1 MLRSTCRLFQFAYE
15 GDFRSLCTVKV
26 DFQISNTP
34 TQCWISL
41 LSIFHFHY
49 CTKTKYAFYGE
60 WVWRPPN
67 YATPMY
73 FWHQKA
79 ELQGFLLRY
88 SFFCTTNSSFRIF
101 LKKIFRFFGELRG
114 WKWIIIFHCGALELG
129 TIWYLSAVL

>member
-1 MLRSTCRLFQFAYE
+1 MKGIFDPYVLWPFWQ
-15 GDFRSLCTVKV
+15 KV
-26 DFQISNTP
+26 DFQISNTRA
-34 TQCWISL
+34 QCWISL

-60 WVWRPPN
+60 WVWCPPN

-88 SFFCTTNSSFRIF
+88 SFFFVLLIVLSEYSWREYFG
-101 LKKIFRFFGELRG
+101 FFGKLRG
-114 WKWIIIFHCGALELG
+114 RRWIIIFHCGTLELG
-129 TIWYLSAVL
+129 TIWYLSAAL